1 MPGNEVMGKMFAKA
15 DQPHLALV
23 RLDNNFHA
31 SELGHVKGLIWDCVA
46 ILSSF
51 CLIGSCLSVSTISL
65 EPLEIYN
72 FTIWDSML
80 GYARKLLRSFTRVVI

>member
-31 SELGHVKGLIWDCVA
+31 SELGHVKGLI
-46 ILSSF
+46 
-51 CLIGSCLSVSTISL
+51 
-65 EPLEIYN
+65 
-72 FTIWDSML
+72 
-80 GYARKLLRSFTRVVI
+80 